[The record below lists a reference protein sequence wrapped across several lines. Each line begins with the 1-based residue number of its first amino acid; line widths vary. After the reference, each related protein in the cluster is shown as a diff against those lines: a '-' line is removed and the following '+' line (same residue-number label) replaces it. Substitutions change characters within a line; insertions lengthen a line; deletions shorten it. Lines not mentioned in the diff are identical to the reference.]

1 MMSWRN
7 LRRLLCLTLSTV
19 LLCCAC
25 GEQELSSDGSGY
37 NQMDP
42 THTPYIGMVLKSTDN
57 PYFALIKA
65 GAEYEAD
72 KLGVQVAIVS
82 PEKESNVK
90 EQAQLVAAMTKLKTD
105 VIIVAPSNEQRITQE
120 LENAKKSGKLVLTVD
135 TSSDFA
141 DCDGYI
147 GTNQYLAAY
156 KQGAYAAK
164 LVKEQNNANAVIL
177 RGADGDK
184 THMLREYG
192 IEDGLKDGHVTVS
205 AVEYC
210 GCSED
215 KAEET
220 MEALLKEDDNIQV
233 VCTTSDSM
241 AVGAQRAIAELGRD
255 DIHIVSFDGMID
267 VSELVRVGEIDA
279 VFAQDPYEM
288 GKQCIDYAVKKC
300 NGEEVEDSVYTD
312 VTLITS
318 GNAEA
323 HISEL
328 QRQLERWGGQ

>member
-1 MMSWRN
+1 MTSWRN
-7 LRRLLCLTLSTV
+7 LRRLLCLTISTV

-42 THTPYIGMVLKSTDN
+42 THTPYIGMVLKSTEN

-147 GTNQYLAAY
+147 GTDQYLAAY

-220 MEALLKEDDNIQV
+220 M
-233 VCTTSDSM
+233 
-241 AVGAQRAIAELGRD
+241 D
-255 DIHIVSFDGMID
+255 DIRQHGG
-267 VSELVRVGEIDA
+267 RRTARHRRAG
-279 VFAQDPYEM
+279 
-288 GKQCIDYAVKKC
+288 
-300 NGEEVEDSVYTD
+300 
-312 VTLITS
+312 
-318 GNAEA
+318 
-323 HISEL
+323 
-328 QRQLERWGGQ
+328 QR

>member
-147 GTNQYLAAY
+147 GTDQYLAAY

-233 VCTTSDSM
+233 
-241 AVGAQRAIAELGRD
+241 
-255 DIHIVSFDGMID
+255 
-267 VSELVRVGEIDA
+267 RVGEIDA

-328 QRQLERWGGQ
+328 QRQLERWGGK

>member
-120 LENAKKSGKLVLTVD
+120 LENAKKS
-135 TSSDFA
+135 A
-141 DCDGYI
+141 DEHPGFS
-147 GTNQYLAAY
+147 
-156 KQGAYAAK
+156 
-164 LVKEQNNANAVIL
+164 V
-177 RGADGDK
+177 
-184 THMLREYG
+184 
-192 IEDGLKDGHVTVS
+192 
-205 AVEYC
+205 
-210 GCSED
+210 
-215 KAEET
+215 
-220 MEALLKEDDNIQV
+220 
-233 VCTTSDSM
+233 
-241 AVGAQRAIAELGRD
+241 
-255 DIHIVSFDGMID
+255 FD
-267 VSELVRVGEIDA
+267 
-279 VFAQDPYEM
+279 
-288 GKQCIDYAVKKC
+288 
-300 NGEEVEDSVYTD
+300 
-312 VTLITS
+312 
-318 GNAEA
+318 
-323 HISEL
+323 
-328 QRQLERWGGQ
+328 

>member
-192 IEDGLKDGHVTVS
+192 NCRMALKDGHVTVS
-205 AVEYC
+205 
-210 GCSED
+210 
-215 KAEET
+215 KRRI
-220 MEALLKEDDNIQV
+220 L
-233 VCTTSDSM
+233 
-241 AVGAQRAIAELGRD
+241 R
-255 DIHIVSFDGMID
+255 
-267 VSELVRVGEIDA
+267 
-279 VFAQDPYEM
+279 
-288 GKQCIDYAVKKC
+288 
-300 NGEEVEDSVYTD
+300 
-312 VTLITS
+312 
-318 GNAEA
+318 
-323 HISEL
+323 L
-328 QRQLERWGGQ
+328 QRGQGRGDHGSPAERGRQHSG